1 LFPKEPVVPVVINP
15 TFDSMITS
23 VSSLPTNAAT
33 SITVTLLGMVILDS
47 LLLANAEGLIDVT
60 LVGIVTSGQVFIDKC

>member
-1 LFPKEPVVPVVINP
+1 
-15 TFDSMITS
+15 MITS